1 MNWRNSHAGKDYWA
15 YKTGSDSEDS
25 GRQRAEYA
33 AFHYEIKKRIFWENI
48 VTLFNFLNFT
58 IAAFFVC
65 GGSIFEYAFYCY
77 NNPEYSDRYCTGT

>member
-1 MNWRNSHAGKDYWA
+1 MQEKITGLTRQEVTQKIAAGKGQSMPRSIT
-15 YKTGSDSEDS
+15 KS
-25 GRQRAEYA
+25 
-33 AFHYEIKKRIFWENI
+33 KKRIFWENI

-77 NNPEYSDRYCTGT
+77 NNPEYSDRCCTGT